1 MAGRLTQQHQLNAT
15 SMNASNRATSCL
27 IELLTCACMS
37 AMQEAQLGSSMQ
49 LQKHVAV
56 VEAMQPALVT
66 VVVEPGLKHLMT

>member
-1 MAGRLTQQHQLNAT
+1 
-15 SMNASNRATSCL
+15 
-27 IELLTCACMS
+27 MS

-56 VEAMQPALVT
+56 VEAMQPALVI